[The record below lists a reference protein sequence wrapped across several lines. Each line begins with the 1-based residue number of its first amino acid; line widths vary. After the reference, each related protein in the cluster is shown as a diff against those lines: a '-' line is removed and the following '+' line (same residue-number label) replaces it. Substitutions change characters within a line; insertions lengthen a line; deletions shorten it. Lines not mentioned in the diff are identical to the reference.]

1 MICFITLNN
10 EIVLISKK
18 NLSFYLFEKC
28 SDYKN
33 FAFAVDALGLLLD
46 IFLFASVDGFLLVM
60 SEVLIAI

>member
-1 MICFITLNN
+1 VICFITLNN

-18 NLSFYLFEKC
+18 NLSFYLLEKC